1 MIRKLLAATSVATL
15 CLVSAT
21 AAQETINMWV
31 RTGIGTAFTSLADAY
46 NASHENQIAL
56 TEVPFAELV
65 QKYATSIA
73 GGQAPDALSL
83 DLIYT
88 PAFAAAGQLQDL
100 TEWATGLDYFESLSP
115 SHVALGTYEDKVY
128 GLPLLVETSVLA
140 WNKGLYEQAGL
151 DPEKA
156 PANWDEVEAN
166 AEAIRALGGDTYGFY
181 FSGGA
186 CGGCMIFTFAPLVW
200 ASGVDILSEDGQT
213 ATLDTPQMRAAI
225 DKYRSMVEK
234 DLVPEG
240 SATDNGVNFLS
251 FTNGKIGHQSL
262 GAFAIGTLVNDYPD
276 IDFGVTMIP
285 GIEGGTSSFAGGDN
299 IVVTKDTP
307 RLAAV
312 QEFIEF
318 AYSPEGQKI
327 LAQNGSLPTRSDIA
341 AETLDGLDPRLQVA
355 VDAIAV
361 ANTPYTLLFNDLI
374 NSANG
379 PWAMFT
385 NAAIYGDDVD
395 AAFADAEAEMQ
406 SIIDNAP

>member
-1 MIRKLLAATSVATL
+1 MIRKLLAAASVASL
-15 CLVSAT
+15 CLVST
-21 AAQETINMWV
+21 AMAQETINMWV

-65 QKYATSIA
+65 QKYATAIA

-100 TEWATGLDYFESLSP
+100 TDWAKGLDYFDSLSP
-115 SHVALGTYEDKVY
+115 SHVTLGTYEDKVY

-156 PANWDEVEAN
+156 PANWAEVEAN
-166 AEAIRALGGDTYGFY
+166 AEAIRALGGDNYGFY
-181 FSGGA
+181 FSGGS
-186 CGGCMIFTFAPLVW
+186 CGGCMIFTFTPLVW
-200 ASGVDILSEDGQT
+200 ASGADILSEDGQT
-213 ATLDTPQMRAAI
+213 ATLDTPQMRAAVDI
-225 DKYRSMVEK
+225 YRSMVEK
-234 DLVPEG
+234 DLVPES

-285 GIEGGTSSFAGGDN
+285 GVDGGTSSFAGGDN

-327 LAQNGSLPTRSDIA
+327 LAENGSLPTRSDIA
-341 AETLDGLDPRLQVA
+341 AQTLEGLDPRLQVA

-361 ANTPYTLLFNDLI
+361 AKTPYTLLFNDLI

-379 PWAMFT
+379 PWATFT

-395 AAFADAEAEMQ
+395 GAFANAQAEMQ

>member
-15 CLVSAT
+15 CLVST
-21 AAQETINMWV
+21 ASAQETINMWV

-46 NASHENQIAL
+46 NGSHENQIEL

-65 QKYATSIA
+65 QKYATAIA

-100 TEWATGLDYFESLSP
+100 TDWASGLDYFESLSP
-115 SHVALGTYEDKVY
+115 SHVALGTYEDRIY

-156 PANWDEVEAN
+156 PANWAEVEAN
-166 AEAIRALGGDTYGFY
+166 GEAIRALGGDNYGFY
-181 FSGGA
+181 FSGGS
-186 CGGCMIFTFAPLVW
+186 CGGCMIFTFTPLVW
-200 ASGVDILSEDGQT
+200 ASGVDILSEDGKT
-213 ATLDTPQMRAAI
+213 ATLDTPQMRAAVEA
-225 DKYRSMVEK
+225 YRSMVEK
-234 DLVPEG
+234 DLVPE
-240 SATDNGVNFLS
+240 SSTTDNGVNFLS
-251 FTNGKIGHQSL
+251 FTSGKIGHQSL
-262 GAFAIGTLVNDYPD
+262 GAFAIGTLVNDYPE
-276 IDFGVTMIP
+276 IDFGVTLIP
-285 GIEGGTSSFAGGDN
+285 GIESGASSFAGGDN

-341 AETLDGLDPRLQVA
+341 AETLAGLDPRLQVA

-361 ANTPYTLLFNDLI
+361 AKTPYTLLFNDLI

-379 PWAMFT
+379 PWATFT

-395 AAFADAEAEMQ
+395 GAFANAQAEMQ

>member
-1 MIRKLLAATSVATL
+1 MIRKLLAVTSVASL
-15 CLVSAT
+15 CLVST
-21 AAQETINMWV
+21 AMAQETINMWV

-65 QKYATSIA
+65 QKYATAIA

-100 TEWATGLDYFESLSP
+100 TDWAKGLDYFDSLSP
-115 SHVALGTYEDKVY
+115 SHVTLGTYEDKVY

-156 PANWDEVEAN
+156 PANWAEVEAN
-166 AEAIRALGGDTYGFY
+166 AEAIRALGGDNYGFY
-181 FSGGA
+181 FSGGS
-186 CGGCMIFTFAPLVW
+186 CGGCMIFTFTPLVW
-200 ASGVDILSEDGQT
+200 ASGADILSEDGQT
-213 ATLDTPQMRAAI
+213 ATLDTPQMRAAVDI
-225 DKYRSMVEK
+225 YRSMVEK
-234 DLVPEG
+234 DLVPES

-285 GIEGGTSSFAGGDN
+285 GVDGGNSSFAGGDN

-327 LAQNGSLPTRSDIA
+327 LAENGSLPTRSDIA
-341 AETLDGLDPRLQVA
+341 AQTLEGLDPRLQVA

-361 ANTPYTLLFNDLI
+361 AKTPYTLLFNDLI

-379 PWAMFT
+379 PWATFT

-395 AAFADAEAEMQ
+395 GAFANAQAEMQ

>member
-1 MIRKLLAATSVATL
+1 MIRKLLVATSLASL
-15 CLVSAT
+15 CLVPNAM
-21 AAQETINMWV
+21 AQETINMWV

-46 NASHENQIAL
+46 NASHKNQIAL

-65 QKYATSIA
+65 QKYATAIA

-88 PAFAAAGQLQDL
+88 PSFAAAGQLQDL
-100 TEWATGLDYFESLSP
+100 TEWAKGLDYFESLSP
-115 SHVALGTYEDKVY
+115 SHVTLGTYEDKIY

-156 PANWDEVEAN
+156 PANWDEIEAN
-166 AEAIRALGGDTYGFY
+166 AEAIRALGGDNYGFY
-181 FSGGA
+181 FSGGS
-186 CGGCMIFTFAPLVW
+186 CGGCMIFTFTPLVW
-200 ASGVDILSEDGQT
+200 ASGADILSADGQT

-341 AETLDGLDPRLQVA
+341 AETLAGLDPRLQVA

-361 ANTPYTLLFNDLI
+361 AKTPYTLLFNDLI

-379 PWAMFT
+379 PWATFT

-395 AAFADAEAEMQ
+395 GAFANAQSEMQ

>member
-1 MIRKLLAATSVATL
+1 MLKRLLGAASVATL
-15 CLVSAT
+15 CLVSSAS
-21 AAQETINMWV
+21 AQETINMWV
-31 RTGIGTAFTSLADAY
+31 RTGIGKAFTSLAEAY

-65 QKYATSIA
+65 QKYATAIA

-100 TEWATGLDYFESLSP
+100 TDWAKGLDYFDSLSP
-115 SHVALGTYEDKVY
+115 SHVALGTYEDKIY

-140 WNKGLYEQAGL
+140 WNKGLYREAGL

-156 PANWDEVEAN
+156 PTSWAEVETN
-166 AEAIRALGGDTYGFY
+166 AEAIRALGGDNYGFY

-186 CGGCMIFTFAPLVW
+186 CGGCMIFTFTPLVW
-200 ASGVDILSEDGQT
+200 ASGVDILSEDGKT
-213 ATLDTPQMRAAI
+213 ATLDTPQMRAAVAA
-225 DKYRSMVEK
+225 YRSMVEK
-234 DLVPEG
+234 DLVPES

-276 IDFGVTMIP
+276 IDFGVTLIP

-341 AETLDGLDPRLQVA
+341 AEVLAGLDPRLQVA

-361 ANTPYTLLFNDLI
+361 AKTPYTLLFNDLI

-379 PWAMFT
+379 PWATFT

-395 AAFADAEAEMQ
+395 GAFANAQAEMQ